1 MNDAPTTQAKRV
13 AFYVDGYNLYH
24 SINNIVK
31 NNPGLNYLKWLDLRK
46 LFSNFLVSGQEELVD
61 IFFYT
66 AEPTHTKP
74 DVQNR
79 YRALLDAYQ
88 RFLNIRA
95 VYGKFKAKP
104 ASCKQCRA
112 TWWRH
117 EEKESDVN
125 LALGIVQAA
134 YERQYD
140 KVYIVTQDSDMA
152 PAVALAERVCP
163 GLVHLLTPPA
173 IRHSHEISRILG
185 GRTSQI
191 QLVHLQ
197 HSLMPACFLDK
208 TGAVAVRRPVEYT
221 PPTNPLP

>member
-104 ASCKQCRA
+104 PMR
-112 TWWRH
+112 
-117 EEKESDVN
+117 
-125 LALGIVQAA
+125 
-134 YERQYD
+134 
-140 KVYIVTQDSDMA
+140 DSTTRFTLS
-152 PAVALAERVCP
+152 PR
-163 GLVHLLTPPA
+163 TA
-173 IRHSHEISRILG
+173 IWL
-185 GRTSQI
+185 
-191 QLVHLQ
+191 
-197 HSLMPACFLDK
+197 P
-208 TGAVAVRRPVEYT
+208 
-221 PPTNPLP
+221 PLPWRKGYARDSSIC